1 MFTSQKIGRT
11 VFVSLYFDKIFY
23 YANALDGMYVNAHKK
38 WPSHKFLV
46 CTSLLFNKNNPQVDA
61 RATRLQWLKIEQK
74 HRMTSSTWLWG
85 CRTKWV
91 IGHRTWSIIGHST
104 IHYIGCRNHEPYRC
118 SEIDGERISRTRV
131 SNMMFDTVL
140 AKSGWYHHF
149 KALYQIDE
157 LQGFLNI
164 PYFSFLVWKA
174 QGIEMWHIW
183 SFQSP
188 AATSGHG
195 WLWWKGPDM
204 VRYMAVA
211 PYTWY
216 RFTVKPRILDAP
228 NPKTEMI
235 LIMLISSWSCRC
247 QIHWSHVFSREW
259 RCSWSSADWRCSN
272 YICVINSFNAY

>member
-104 IHYIGCRNHEPYRC
+104 ISLLSSKFWTDRYKILHMISWHGRNYVAI
-118 SEIDGERISRTRV
+118 SFFWNRIKIHR
-131 SNMMFDTVL
+131 
-140 AKSGWYHHF
+140 
-149 KALYQIDE
+149 
-157 LQGFLNI
+157 
-164 PYFSFLVWKA
+164 FSMEKLF
-174 QGIEMWHIW
+174 
-183 SFQSP
+183 
-188 AATSGHG
+188 
-195 WLWWKGPDM
+195 
-204 VRYMAVA
+204 
-211 PYTWY
+211 
-216 RFTVKPRILDAP
+216 VK
-228 NPKTEMI
+228 
-235 LIMLISSWSCRC
+235 
-247 QIHWSHVFSREW
+247 
-259 RCSWSSADWRCSN
+259 
-272 YICVINSFNAY
+272 